1 MVSTLVTILLIIV
14 TGTRASDNLA
24 LRQQEIIL
32 SRLPEAEGVAYY
44 NVLRRRVRK
53 IRILRAL
60 TLLSLFAMVYA
71 YRHNQR
77 RIPIHPVPPAA
88 TAPAHPAAG

>member
-1 MVSTLVTILLIIV
+1 MVSTLVTVLLILV
-14 TGTRASDNLA
+14 VGTRASDNLT

-32 SRLPEAEGVAYY
+32 SRLPEADGVAYY
-44 NVLRRRVRK
+44 DVLRRRVRK

-60 TLLSLFAMVYA
+60 TLLSLLAMVYA

-77 RIPIHPVPPAA
+77 RVVPVPPAA
-88 TAPAHPAAG
+88 TAPAHPAQ

>member
-1 MVSTLVTILLIIV
+1 MLSTLVTILVIIAV
-14 TGTRASDNLA
+14 GTRASDNLT

-32 SRLPEAEGVAYY
+32 SRLPEADGVAYY

-53 IRILRAL
+53 IRFLRAL
-60 TLLSLFAMVYA
+60 TLLSLLAMVYS

-77 RIPIHPVPPAA
+77 RISVRPAPPAA
-88 TAPAHPAAG
+88 TAPAQPAP

>member
-1 MVSTLVTILLIIV
+1 MLPTLVTVLLIIV
-14 TGTRASDNLA
+14 VGTRASDNLT

-44 NVLRRRVRK
+44 DVLRRRVRK

-60 TLLSLFAMVYA
+60 TVLSLLAMVYA

-77 RIPIHPVPPAA
+77 RVVPAPAPPAA
-88 TAPAHPAAG
+88 TAPVQPAR

>member
-14 TGTRASDNLA
+14 VGTRASDNLA

-32 SRLPEAEGVAYY
+32 SRLPEADGIAYY
-44 NVLRRRVRK
+44 DVLRRRVRK

-60 TLLSLFAMVYA
+60 TLLSLLAMVYA

-77 RIPIHPVPPAA
+77 RIPPAPPAA
-88 TAPAHPAAG
+88 TAPAPSAAG